1 MDGVD
6 QLNNV
11 LVIGMTNRKDMID
24 DALLRPGRFEIHIE
38 ISLPDEAGRVQILK
52 IHTSKMKDN
61 KVMAEDVDV
70 NELANLTKN
79 FSGAELQGLVRSATT
94 FAFNRHIKVGT
105 MAGIADDV
113 SDMQITRADFLSA
126 LEEVH
131 AAFGVS
137 EEELSTVVDNG
148 IIHFSPDIE
157 VCQDR
162 LSCPLTI
169 FTRRCCLQ
177 TILRDGKL
185 FVEQVKNSE
194 RTRLVSV
201 LLHGKSS
208 SDIVSRLD
216 EERKLT

>member
-113 SDMQITRADFLSA
+113 SDMQITRADFLSD

-157 VCQDR
+157 VCQNHLELPFDGTE
-162 LSCPLTI
+162 PLLLYTDYLA
-169 FTRRCCLQ
+169 RR
-177 TILRDGKL
+177 
-185 FVEQVKNSE
+185 QVV
-194 RTRLVSV
+194 R
-201 LLHGKSS
+201 
-208 SDIVSRLD
+208 
-216 EERKLT
+216 

>member
-1 MDGVD
+1 MCVIHQMDGVD

-24 DALLRPGRFEIHIE
+24 DALLRPGRVEIHIE
-38 ISLPDEAGRVQILK
+38 ISLPDEAGRIQILN

-61 KVMAEDVDV
+61 KVMAPDVDV
-70 NELANLTKN
+70 TELASLTKN

-105 MAGIADDV
+105 MAGISDNV

-157 VCQDR
+157 VSPLFVIISYGSVLRPIVMPR
-162 LSCPLTI
+162 LSCAT
-169 FTRRCCLQ
+169 
-177 TILRDGKL
+177 G
-185 FVEQVKNSE
+185 N
-194 RTRLVSV
+194 
-201 LLHGKSS
+201 SS
-208 SDIVSRLD
+208 SSR
-216 EERKLT
+216 

>member
-1 MDGVD
+1 
-6 QLNNV
+6 
-11 LVIGMTNRKDMID
+11 MID

-38 ISLPDEAGRVQILK
+38 ISLPDEAGRVQILN
-52 IHTSKMKDN
+52 IHTSKMKEN
-61 KVMAEDVDV
+61 KVMGPDVDV
-70 NELANLTKN
+70 NELASLTKN

-148 IIHFSPDIE
+148 IIHYSPDIE
-157 VCQDR
+157 VSLFMMAISVRVTEQENLHSRPSCGTESYSSNR
-162 LSCPLTI
+162 SRTLSEPGLSVCFCTAPPGLERRRWLLPWHWDQT
-169 FTRRCCLQ
+169 TR
-177 TILRDGKL
+177 
-185 FVEQVKNSE
+185 
-194 RTRLVSV
+194 
-201 LLHGKSS
+201 SS
-208 SDIVSRLD
+208 S
-216 EERKLT
+216 